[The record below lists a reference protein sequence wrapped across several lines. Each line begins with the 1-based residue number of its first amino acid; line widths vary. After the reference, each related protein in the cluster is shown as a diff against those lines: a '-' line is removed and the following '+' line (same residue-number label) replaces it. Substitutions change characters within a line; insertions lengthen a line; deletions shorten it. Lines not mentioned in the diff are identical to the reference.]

1 MTLSAQESVIDVIT
15 ELLTETLEV
24 PAEEVRADAPM
35 RLLVEDSLVVVELA
49 IAVEERLGV
58 KIDEAEFDDCT
69 LGEFAE
75 AVAARR
81 AAR

>member
-1 MTLSAQESVIDVIT
+1 MTISAQESVIDVIT

-24 PAEEVRADAPM
+24 PAGEVRADTPM
-35 RLLVEDSLVVVELA
+35 RLLVEDSLLVVELA
-49 IAVEERLGV
+49 IAVEDRLGV
-58 KIDEAEFDDCT
+58 KIDEAEFDGAT
-69 LGEFAE
+69 LAEFAE

>member
-1 MTLSAQESVIDVIT
+1 MTISAQESVIDVIT

-24 PAEEVRADAPM
+24 PAEEVRANTPM
-35 RLLVEDSLVVVELA
+35 RLLVEDSLLVVELA

-58 KIDEAEFDDCT
+58 KIDEKEFGDST
-69 LGEFAE
+69 LAEFAE

-81 AAR
+81 APR